1 MKNENNGGARPE
13 GSYKE
18 VIGFYQSWV
27 QTLNHYSDLV
37 LKIRITAITS
47 GIIILAA
54 AGTLLLKEENP
65 TACRL
70 VCGFGVVFSVVLW
83 FMLKNYYDH
92 YRDWLNLVFD
102 VEREMKL
109 PDKMCMWTRYREIR
123 RNRPGWRVWI
133 VRNGCSMLIIAAALA
148 ILLATFFVDVKK
160 RDEHDGGTDIHAGQ
174 VNPMKCEVV
183 RE

>member
-1 MKNENNGGARPE
+1 MKNENNGGATPE

-18 VIGFYQSWV
+18 GIRFYQSWV

-54 AGTLLLKEENP
+54 AGTLLLKEKNP
-65 TACRL
+65 MAGRL

-92 YRDWLNLVFD
+92 YRDWLKLVID

-109 PDKMCMWTRYREIR
+109 PEKMRMWTCYREIR
-123 RNRPGWRVWI
+123 RNRPPWQVWI
-133 VRNGCSMLIIAAALA
+133 VRNGCSMLIVAAAIA
-148 ILLATFFVDVKK
+148 ILLATFFVDFKERNK
-160 RDEHDGGTDIHAGQ
+160 HNGDTDIRAGQ
-174 VNPMKCEVV
+174 VNPIKFEVV